1 MRRLLALTAC
11 GAFGMLALAC
21 VSGVTPD
28 CSDAATPCGP
38 GSDASGDVLEAQPLP
53 EASRADAA
61 SSPDP
66 DAEGPEAGDLD
77 AGDEV

>member
-11 GAFGMLALAC
+11 GAFGVVVAAC
-21 VSGVTPD
+21 VDGVTPD

-38 GSDASGDVLEAQPLP
+38 NNDASADVLEAQPLP
-53 EASRADAA
+53 EASRPDTAA
-61 SSPDP
+61 SPDP
-66 DAEGPEAGDLD
+66 DAEAPEAGDLD